1 MDRSTKEDE
10 STYTQNSV
18 KNIIQNC
25 SGFLMMGKKKYP
37 TGPKTN
43 KSCFTGGINSS
54 TKSSLPD
61 IQEENEM
68 TLRRDLYKARDLA
81 HDDFEKIKESYNV
94 YYDSIVK
101 QRSA

>member
-1 MDRSTKEDE
+1 MDRSTKEEE
-10 STYTQNSV
+10 STYTQASV

-25 SGFLMMGKKKYP
+25 SGFLMRGKKKYP
-37 TGPKTN
+37 TGPKTY
-43 KSCFTGGINSS
+43 KSCFTGGVS
-54 TKSSLPD
+54 TATRSSLPD

-68 TLRRDLYKARDLA
+68 TLRKDLYKARDLA

-101 QRSA
+101 QKTA